1 MQANMVAQSGEGGG
15 MRLGDILYFAPGI
28 RFRDVDTKGAGLPD
42 QYRARMIGLYV
53 EPAEAC
59 AARGQ
64 AFAAGVMLVS
74 CVDALARVRF
84 TDAKVGDRIKR
95 FARTELKSFHSDALA
110 APFYEN
116 FRNGLVHE
124 ARIKEGGQFSLEIGS
139 TVEELGGLMLIN
151 PARLA
156 AEVRASIEA
165 YVDLLNRDGAVRQ
178 ALADVLVRDHAK
190 DFANG

>member
-1 MQANMVAQSGEGGG
+1 
-15 MRLGDILYFAPGI
+15 MRLGDILYFAPGV

-64 AFAAGVMLVS
+64 AFAAGVILVS

-84 TDAKVGDRIKR
+84 TDPKVGDRVKR
-95 FARTELKSFHSDALA
+95 FAHTELKSFPSDALA
-110 APFYEN
+110 ARFYQN

-124 ARIKEGGQFSLEIGS
+124 ARIKEGGQFSVEIGS

-156 AEVRASIEA
+156 AEVRASIDT
-165 YVDLLNRDGAVRQ
+165 YVDLLSRDAAARQ
-178 ALADVLVRDHAK
+178 ALAETLARDHAK
-190 DFANG
+190 DFASA